1 MPTNTRAV
9 EFPTAGVLPLD
20 KERRRWERVTAIVL
34 TGTRRDQDVS
44 QQELAARLGWTRNMV
59 ANLESGRR
67 SVRLS
72 DYSNRLVLQYQRR
85 NTAAEDYAVGQA
97 R

>member
-1 MPTNTRAV
+1 V
-9 EFPTAGVLPLD
+9 ETEEKPLSLD

-44 QQELAARLGWTRNMV
+44 QQELADRLGWTRNMI

-67 SVRLS
+67 SLRLS
-72 DYSNRLVLQYQRR
+72 DFFLV
-85 NTAAEDYAVGQA
+85 A
-97 R
+97 RALNVTPETLMLRIMRWGKP